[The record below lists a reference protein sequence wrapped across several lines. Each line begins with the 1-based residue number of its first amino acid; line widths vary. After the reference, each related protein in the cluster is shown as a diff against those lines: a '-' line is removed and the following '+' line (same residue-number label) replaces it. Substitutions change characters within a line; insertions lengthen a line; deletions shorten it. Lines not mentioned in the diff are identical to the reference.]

1 MKLVGVEGDNLDNST
16 LMTNPEKTTPVYT
29 ATNLPNVLTIQGDNL
44 HNKVFSSSPINF
56 YLKGNLTQQRD
67 DDLSNSNNV
76 ELSLNEIG
84 NKAICDFY
92 KNSNT
97 DANLTCSLEVPTNT
111 GVTNLTFKDNEVTI
125 GNNSLYLNS
134 LNKIQFTYNTQAN
147 STEPEPSSTTGEVTG
162 QRMYN
167 RKKSNSHKAAV
178 IVVSIIA
185 GVVVLGGLI
194 AAILYFSKFNKPKVV
209 NINNS
214 SDISPVDTRRND
226 SNVTNIDMIK

>member
-67 DDLSNSNNV
+67 DDLSNSNKV

-134 LNKIQFTYNTQAN
+134 LNKIQFTYNTQGN

-178 IVVSIIA
+178 IVVSVIA

-214 SDISPVDTRRND
+214 SDISHVDPHRTD
-226 SNVTNIDMIK
+226 TNITTIDMVK